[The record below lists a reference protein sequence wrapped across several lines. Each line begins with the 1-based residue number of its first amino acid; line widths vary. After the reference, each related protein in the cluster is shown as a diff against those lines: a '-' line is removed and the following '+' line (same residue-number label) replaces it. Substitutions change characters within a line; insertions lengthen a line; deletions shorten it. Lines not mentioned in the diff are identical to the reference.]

1 MLLNVLHCEG
11 PKILNINMYSS
22 IFQALLHVG
31 HSTVLTCTE
40 VTVIAP
46 EWTASM

>member
-1 MLLNVLHCEG
+1 MQ
-11 PKILNINMYSS
+11 IIMYRP
-22 IFQALLHVG
+22 IFQAIQTVLHVG